1 MDSRLVELGLSERRD
16 VIVGSREKKTLSGG
30 EKRRLEI
37 ARCLITEPRII
48 LLDEPFTGIDPVTI
62 HSIQKI
68 IDGSYEN
75 DEKWQAPE
83 RFGDTV
89 IRQARIDG
97 RLDSVE

>member
-1 MDSRLVELGLSERRD
+1 M
-16 VIVGSREKKTLSGG
+16 K
-30 EKRRLEI
+30 
-37 ARCLITEPRII
+37 
-48 LLDEPFTGIDPVTI
+48 LDENSLD
-62 HSIQKI
+62 SIQKI